1 MRSVL
6 ILGGARGIGSA
17 ICEEI
22 SKDRDTQL
30 RMTYNKGRDLIPKAW
45 DEILVKFNPKA
56 SRRECSQTIRRLLQT
71 SKATAVVNCSNFE
84 QVSDSSGVDDA
95 LLINSL
101 LPHILATETE
111 KLNIPVISLSS
122 YEVFRPGKEVR
133 KESSAADSNT
143 VYGRSKAIG
152 EVTCSNVI
160 HLRADAIGPNGGV
173 GFFDSIFSS
182 SNVFKVSKDIHSK
195 PVTHKALAKIVRA
208 ILRDDVVRGR
218 LPKVMHIL
226 SADLVSR
233 YDQAVS
239 LISHLRQERIQVYDA
254 QEDEGEQSIRVDTEH
269 PKEHKAL
276 WEAAGFEEIPTF
288 DELAELEYVC

>member
-6 ILGGARGIGSA
+6 ILGGGSGIGAA
-17 ICEEI
+17 ICREL

-30 RMTYNKGRDLIPKAW
+30 RMTCSKDRDLVPEDW
-45 DEILVKFNPKA
+45 DDVLVKFNPKA
-56 SRRECSQTIRRLLQT
+56 SRYECSKHLRKLLQT
-71 SKATAVVNCSNFE
+71 SKATAVVNCIDFE
-84 QVSDSSGVDDA
+84 QATESRGLEEAIMS
-95 LLINSL
+95 NSL
-101 LPHILATETE
+101 LPHILAIETE
-111 KLNIPVISLSS
+111 KLNIPVLNISN
-122 YEVFRPGKEVR
+122 YEVFSPGR
-133 KESSAADSNT
+133 QTRTESSATDAST
-143 VYGRSKAIG
+143 VYGRSKAFG

-160 HLRADAIGPNGGV
+160 HLRADSIGPKGGV
-173 GFFDSIFSS
+173 GFFDSIFAS
-182 SNVFKVSKDIHSK
+182 SNVFNVSKDIYSK
-195 PVTHKALAKIVRA
+195 PVTHRALARIVRA
-208 ILRDDVVRGR
+208 ILRDDVKRQN

-239 LISHLRQERIQVYDA
+239 LISHLRQERIRVYDS
-254 QEDEGEQSIRVDTEH
+254 QEDEGEMSILVDTEH